1 MQVRHVQDT
10 PQGSRLWRNSVRDAG
25 AETIERFGRQWQAF
39 QQSAGYFGS
48 PDLLAD
54 VLDPLV
60 RLDEIRGRR
69 VVEIGSGSGRIV
81 NMLLAAGAGH
91 VTAVEPAGEAFAVL
105 QRNVAHAGDRV
116 SCLNLPGDRLPSDP
130 PFELAMSIG
139 VLHHI
144 PDPDP
149 VVKAVHAALPVGGR
163 FVIWVY
169 GHEGNEW
176 YLRLAEPLR
185 RVTVRLPH
193 WALTACSAGLLG
205 PLWLY
210 MAACRVAPLPL
221 RGYLRNHFGRL
232 SPKNQL
238 LTIYDQLNPTYAK
251 YYRRDEVTALLER
264 NGFADVRVHHRHGYS
279 WTAVGTKT
287 DGGPGCPDTPPS
299 SSRWEAAC
307 ELQPGGGD
315 TPLSTEFI
323 SVRARLN
330 GSSQAA
336 RHRDELAG
344 IEACEKGGCLG

>member
-1 MQVRHVQDT
+1 MPVTDIQ
-10 PQGSRLWRNSVRDAG
+10 NAG
-25 AETIERFGRQWQAF
+25 AGLRAWRIRLRGPRGTPVPRSDRPVEEPPAGLGRCADVGVETIERFGRQWQSF
-39 QQSAGYFGS
+39 PQSAGYFGS
-48 PDLLAD
+48 ADLLAD
-54 VLDPLV
+54 ILDPLIG
-60 RLDEIRGRR
+60 LDEIAGCR

-91 VTAVEPAGEAFAVL
+91 VTAVEPAREAFEVL
-105 QRNVAHAGDRV
+105 QRNTTHAGGRV
-116 SCLNLPGDRLPSDP
+116 SCLNLPGHLLPPEP
-130 PFELAMSIG
+130 PLDLALSIG

-149 VVKAVHAALPVGGR
+149 VVRAVHAALPVGGR

-176 YLRLAEPLR
+176 YLRQAEPLR
-185 RVTVRLPH
+185 RITVRLPH
-193 WALTACSAGLLG
+193 WALTGCSAGLLL

-264 NGFADVRVHHRHGYS
+264 GGFADVRVHHRHGYS

-287 DGGPGCPDTPPS
+287 DRTPEQATGS
-299 SSRWEAAC
+299 AAGTSADLVPAYQ
-307 ELQPGGGD
+307 E
-315 TPLSTEFI
+315 
-323 SVRARLN
+323 RRL
-330 GSSQAA
+330 
-336 RHRDELAG
+336 
-344 IEACEKGGCLG
+344 